1 MPPAAPAAPP
11 HMDFA
16 DYRMQKLRALASQY
30 EIRLDWVSRLRQL
43 ENFHITVLCDDSGSM
58 GQLCAPGSGGGGAP
72 RDPFGR
78 QPTRWSELQGS
89 VSLLVQM
96 ITALD
101 ASGAVDIYFLNRPP
115 LLGVTD
121 AAQVGVAFASPPQ
134 GFTPLTRNFWHIV
147 QAKQAVLAEKRL
159 LLLIATD
166 GEPTDDAG
174 VVRIPEFL
182 HALRSKPANMYVQI
196 MACTDDESTMSY
208 LNSADNSIPHL
219 DVTDGAW
226 RLRGGAATR
235 HSLCSNLARR
245 TRAPLAPPPS
255 ADYASERAEVLRA
268 QGASFRF
275 SHGDYVVKSLL
286 CVGRWRPGRLHSHVR
301 FSSLPA
307 TTPPCLTPPSLPHT
321 HYIYLTTRSG
331 PVDAYFDTLD
341 GSSGGGGGG
350 GGGDCCAIA

>member
-1 MPPAAPAAPP
+1 MQPSAPPAPMPPAPPAAPP

-30 EIRLDWVSRLRQL
+30 EIRLDWVARLRQL

-78 QPTRWSELQGS
+78 QPTRWSELQS
-89 VSLLVQM
+89 TVSMLVQL

-147 QAKQAVLAEKRL
+147 QAKQAVLAEKKL
-159 LLLIATD
+159 LLFIATD
-166 GEPTDDAG
+166 GQPTDDAG

-182 HALRSKPANMYVQI
+182 HALQTKPANMYVQI
-196 MACTDDESTMSY
+196 LACTDDESAMAY
-208 LNSADNSIPHL
+208 LNSADDSIPRL
-219 DVTDGAW
+219 DVTDGA
-226 RLRGGAATR
+226 
-235 HSLCSNLARR
+235 
-245 TRAPLAPPPS
+245 
-255 ADYASERAEVLRA
+255 
-268 QGASFRF
+268 
-275 SHGDYVVKSLL
+275 
-286 CVGRWRPGRLHSHVR
+286 
-301 FSSLPA
+301 
-307 TTPPCLTPPSLPHT
+307 
-321 HYIYLTTRSG
+321 
-331 PVDAYFDTLD
+331 
-341 GSSGGGGGG
+341 
-350 GGGDCCAIA
+350 